1 MCRSGG
7 GIRTVED
14 QTRDLHPRSKFTA
27 SDTWPLSCPKGTT
40 KVLRSLGQGKG
51 VVTSHRAPGVV
62 PEDAASELE
71 GGREGGGQRCR
82 AGGRNCGP
90 VILKN

>member
-7 GIRTVED
+7 GIRTAED

-51 VVTSHRAPGVV
+51 VVTSHWAP
-62 PEDAASELE
+62 DAASELE
-71 GGREGGGQRCR
+71 VGREGGGQRCR